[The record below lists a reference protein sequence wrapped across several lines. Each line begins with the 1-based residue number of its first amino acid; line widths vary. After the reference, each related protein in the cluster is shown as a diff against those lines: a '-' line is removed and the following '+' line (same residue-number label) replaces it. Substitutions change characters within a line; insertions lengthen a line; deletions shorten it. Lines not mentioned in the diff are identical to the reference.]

1 MVLLLLAACSGEQA
15 VDSLDLST
23 TESAL
28 SACGKGPTVKGVDV
42 SSYQDNIDWAAV
54 KGDGVKYAFIR
65 VSDGLGSIDSK
76 FDRNWSMSRAQGIT
90 HGVYQYFR
98 PAQDPIAQAD
108 LLLEKIGGV
117 VAADELPPVI
127 DVEATGSLSPAEV
140 AAKAKLWVD
149 HVKAATGVTPIV
161 YTGFYFWRDMVGAP
175 AWGGEH
181 PLWHAQY
188 TTAQCAN
195 IASPWTS
202 WAFWQYSSS
211 GTVAGIPG
219 PVDMDRFD
227 GTEAELGALTA
238 GGTSAGPD
246 CELARE
252 GGIVD
257 DGDACFSGGGPATS
271 MRHVTDAGNESDLQW
286 THTTSDSAEANF
298 AQWNFAL
305 PEAGRYT
312 VEVYTSAAYAQSKQA
327 TYVVHASGA
336 DQSVSLDQTAVDGW
350 QTLGD
355 FELAAGGDQF
365 VHLGDNTGEALSAN
379 VQLVFDA
386 VRLTRLDD
394 GSDGSDGEPTK
405 KADDGCSAGGSP
417 SLLLGLGL
425 VGLLRRKKGSHPSFE

>member
-1 MVLLLLAACSGEQA
+1 MLAACSAEQA
-15 VDSLDLST
+15 AESVDLST

-42 SSYQDNIDWAAV
+42 SSYQADIDWSAV

-65 VSDGLGSIDSK
+65 ASDGLNSIDSK
-76 FDRNWSMSRAQGIT
+76 FERNWSMSRAEGIT

-98 PAQDPIAQAD
+98 PNQDPIAQAD
-108 LLLEKIGGV
+108 LLLDKIGGM

-127 DVEATGSLSPAEV
+127 DIEATGSLAPADV

-175 AWGGEH
+175 SWGGEH

-188 TTAQCAN
+188 TSAACAN
-195 IASPWTS
+195 IASPWTA

-227 GTEAELGALTA
+227 GTEAELATLTA
-238 GGTSAGPD
+238 GGGGGGPD
-246 CELARE
+246 CLLPLE
-252 GGIVD
+252 GGAVD
-257 DGDACFSGGGPATS
+257 DGDACFASGGPAAS
-271 MRHVTDAGNESDLQW
+271 MRHVTDAGNNGTLQW
-286 THTTSDSAEANF
+286 THTTADASEANY

-327 TYVVHASGA
+327 KYVVHASGA
-336 DQSVSLDQTAVDGW
+336 DQMVSLDQTAVDGW

-355 FELAAGGDQF
+355 FDLAAGGEQY
-365 VHLGDNTGEALSAN
+365 VHLGDNTGEALSSN

-386 VRLTRLDD
+386 VRITRIED
-394 GSDGSDGEPTK
+394 GSGSGDDEPK
-405 KADDGCSAGGSP
+405 KSDDGCSAGGSP
-417 SLLLGLGL
+417 SVLLGVGLIGL
-425 VGLLRRKKGSHPSFE
+425 VRRRRRA